1 MKKWFI
7 LTACVLTL
15 SACSNTW
22 HGAKSDVS
30 HNTEKA
36 EDRLER
42 GWDKTKDTVKKGGQA
57 VGKGISKTGDKLQEI
72 SE

>member
-1 MKKWFI
+1 MKKLFI
-7 LTACVLTL
+7 LTASTLAL

-36 EDRLER
+36 ENRLER
-42 GWDKTKDTVKKGGQA
+42 GWDKTKGAVKKGGQA
-57 VGKGISKTGDKLQEI
+57 VGKGVSKTGDKLQDI
-72 SE
+72 SQ

>member
-30 HNTEKA
+30 RNTEKA

-42 GWDKTKDTVKKGGQA
+42 GWDKTKNAVK
-57 VGKGISKTGDKLQEI
+57 
-72 SE
+72 